1 VKLQHFLS
9 KNQIFSRRHAEK
21 MIARGYV
28 KLNGEVFT
36 DFLYPISDFDT
47 ISFHTK
53 LHDYIATLGAVL
65 VHKPRGIWTNCKQG
79 LQEKEVHDLLPKQY
93 SQYSS
98 IGRLDKDSEGLILF
112 TNDGIFANSF
122 LNSGE
127 EHVRTYH
134 VWTKS
139 PLTRADIK
147 QLKAGVLLNDGPT
160 KPCDIHELKPLC
172 YEFKLTEGK
181 NRQIRRMVEFC
192 ETYVTRL
199 KRLTFGPHVL
209 GGIVVGQFKFFSL
222 ADAFYKRLDIHNLT
236 IDNSSS

>member
-1 VKLQHFLS
+1 
-9 KNQIFSRRHAEK
+9 
-21 MIARGYV
+21 MIATGYV

-36 DFLYPISDFDT
+36 DFLYPLSDLDT
-47 ISFHTK
+47 VSFHSK
-53 LHDYIATLGAVL
+53 LHDYIANLGVVL
-65 VHKPRGIWTNCKQG
+65 VHKPRGVWTNCKQG
-79 LQEKEVHDLLPKQY
+79 LQEKEVQDLIPKKY

-127 EHVRTYH
+127 DHVRTYH

-139 PLTRADIK
+139 PLTRAHIK
-147 QLKAGVLLNDGPT
+147 QLKAGVLLSDGPT

-181 NRQIRRMVEFC
+181 NRQIRRMVESC
-192 ETYVTRL
+192 NTYVTRL
-199 KRLTFGPHVL
+199 KRLMFGSYSL
-209 GGIVVGQFKFFSL
+209 GPIVVGQFKFLSL
-222 ADAFYKRLDIHNLT
+222 TDHFYKRLDAHNLK
-236 IDNSSS
+236 IDN